1 MLMPWAASFWGHTA
15 KHFKKGF
22 EFASSSLAHGN
33 DTQWYNKGSVK
44 RAGMMYPDLFMTL
57 IAVQPVSQ
65 NAALIQALRGKN
77 PGRDAAELQEMFK
90 NMFCHG
96 MSVSTTIMRGFNTY
110 NLISA
115 WTPQFETFK

>member
-1 MLMPWAASFWGHTA
+1 
-15 KHFKKGF
+15 
-22 EFASSSLAHGN
+22 
-33 DTQWYNKGSVK
+33 
-44 RAGMMYPDLFMTL
+44 
-57 IAVQPVSQ
+57 
-65 NAALIQALRGKN
+65 
-77 PGRDAAELQEMFK
+77 MFK